1 MSSRARR
8 RPPRPLNLPLRFGA
22 YGGEASAFVDT
33 GSTTSWTA
41 TLSPDAAGWLDF
53 SGPASG
59 AGPGLVTLT
68 AQRNTTAAHTATLT
82 VRIAGRPRPLVW
94 EAIQSSALPLATLN
108 ASVLEVPFPT
118 TPRVMELGIAG
129 KFIATEIQKI
139 PEPFDLIA
147 LAIVEVLVALIGE
160 LAIAL
165 RGALSPVVPEP
176 MTWFGAPEPY
186 DALTKVMPATAV
198 CIQEETALLLLYL
211 PIEVLSGGE

>member
-1 MSSRARR
+1 MSSELRR

-22 YGGEASAFVDT
+22 YGGEASAFIDAGT
-33 GSTTSWTA
+33 KISWTA
-41 TLSPDAAGWLDF
+41 ALSPDAAGWLDF

-59 AGPGLVTLT
+59 TGPGLVTLT
-68 AQRNTTAAHTATLT
+68 AQRNTTAAHTARLT

-147 LAIVEVLVALIGE
+147 LALVELLVALIGE

-186 DALTKVMPATAV
+186 DALTQVMPATAV
-198 CIQEETALLLLYL
+198 CIQEETALLLLYI

>member
-1 MSSRARR
+1 M
-8 RPPRPLNLPLRFGA
+8 PLRFGA
-22 YGGEASAFVDT
+22 YGGETSAFVDAGT
-33 GSTTSWTA
+33 NVSWTA

-59 AGPGLVTLT
+59 TGPGLVTLT
-68 AQRNTTAAHTATLT
+68 ASRSTAGPQTATLT
-82 VRIAGRPRPLVW
+82 VRVDGRRQSLVW
-94 EAIQSSALPLATLN
+94 EATQCSAVPLATLN

-147 LAIVEVLVALIGE
+147 LAIVELLVALVGE

-165 RGALSPVVPEP
+165 RGALSPIVPEP
-176 MTWFGAPEPY
+176 MTWLGAPEPY
-186 DALTKVMPATAV
+186 DALTQVMPATAV